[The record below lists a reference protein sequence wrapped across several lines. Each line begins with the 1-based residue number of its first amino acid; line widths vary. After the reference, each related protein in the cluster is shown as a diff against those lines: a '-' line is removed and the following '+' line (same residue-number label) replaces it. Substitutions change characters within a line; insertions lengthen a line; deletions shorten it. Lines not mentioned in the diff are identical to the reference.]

1 MPGVRG
7 SAVTLTYRCA
17 NAIAQSVPPA
27 IGTRVARLGG
37 RLAYISLGPR
47 RRMVA
52 RHQRRVSGHVSTDD
66 VIGAFESYARYWY
79 EMLRL
84 PAEVRANVIEEH
96 FVCDG
101 EEHLIEGLARGNGVV
116 LALPHLGGW
125 EYAAAWAA
133 GRGYKLLAVVEA
145 LDPPELFDWFKE
157 QREAIGT
164 KIVALGPDTATIVV
178 RALRDNYLVALL
190 SDRDLNG
197 DGVEVEFFGE
207 KTTLP
212 AGPATVALRTG
223 ATLLPIAVYFR
234 PGRQHQAVIRPPIPV
249 ERQGRLRED
258 IARITQALAH
268 EFEELIRAAPE
279 QWHLMQPNWPSDMT
293 ESSGK
298 R

>member
-1 MPGVRG
+1 VAKVRA
-7 SAVTLTYRCA
+7 SAVTLTYRVA
-17 NAIAQSVPPA
+17 SAAAQAVPPA
-27 IGTRVARLGG
+27 VGTRVARVGG
-37 RLAYISLGPR
+37 RIAYIAMGPR

-52 RHQRRVSGHVSTDD
+52 RHQQRVSGHASTDD

-84 PAEVRANVIEEH
+84 PADVRAQVIEEN

-101 EEHLIEGLARGNGVV
+101 EENLRAGLERGKGVV

-125 EYAAAWAA
+125 EFAAAWAA
-133 GRGYKLLAVVEA
+133 GRGYKVLAVVED
-145 LDPPELFDWFKE
+145 LEPPEVFEWFKE
-157 QREAIGT
+157 QREAFGIE
-164 KIVALGPDTATIVV
+164 IVPLGPETATRVL
-178 RALRDNYLVALL
+178 RALRDNSVVPLL

-212 AGPATVALRTG
+212 AGPATMALRTG
-223 ATLLPIAVYFR
+223 ATLLPVAVYFR
-234 PGRQHQAVIRPPIPV
+234 SGRQHQAVIRPPIPV

-258 IARITQALAH
+258 IARITQEIAH

-279 QWHLMQPNWPSDMT
+279 QWHLMQPNWPSDKP
-293 ESSGK
+293 ESNG
-298 R
+298 RR